1 MRYHK
6 KNRLRKSTKYSL
18 IFLSIILLIFSV
30 SDLINNLQKDNQ
42 NTIKKEIYKYTDK
55 FNYDY
60 KINLV
65 KNKYLT
71 DTDIE
76 NKNLAYVTDLIDN
89 IDIDLK
95 YDYLGSKQSNLKS
108 SYSIIGK
115 MQAFYNKSGEEQKIW
130 DKEEILLEEQV
141 GEISSDKLNINEHLR
156 LDLKDK
162 NKLLNEFKQ
171 QLGMTIDAK
180 FTIMLKI
187 NILTDVEGKE
197 ISDEFTPVININL
210 AEKTTKLAGENN
222 IEKTEYISK
231 EIKITE
237 GQKIGFIILDLVMLI
252 VAAALLRYALVA
264 KVINQV
270 RNEFKYEL
278 NRILKIC
285 QDKIVEI
292 STKPNDEGREIV
304 FVKDFGE
311 IVKISEEL
319 FRPILYY
326 REKNSDEAWFSVVS
340 EKTSYRYILKK

>member
-292 STKPNDEGREIV
+292 STKPNDEGR
-304 FVKDFGE
+304 
-311 IVKISEEL
+311 
-319 FRPILYY
+319 
-326 REKNSDEAWFSVVS
+326 
-340 EKTSYRYILKK
+340 